1 MKLGQ
6 QKPIIEESDVL
17 HVAIQTNFLLN
28 AYMAPFCGIMP
39 PICHCN
45 KMVAME
51 KGKPRRMVKI
61 TITYT

>member
-1 MKLGQ
+1 M
-6 QKPIIEESDVL
+6 L
-17 HVAIQTNFLLN
+17 HVAIQTNFPLN

-39 PICHCN
+39 PICN

-51 KGKPRRMVKI
+51 KRKSRRMVKI

>member
-6 QKPIIEESDVL
+6 QKPIIKQGDVL
-17 HVAIQTNFLLN
+17 HVAIQTNVPFN
-28 AYMAPFCGIMP
+28 AYMVPFCGIML

-51 KGKPRRMVKI
+51 KRKPRRIVK
-61 TITYT
+61 

>member
-6 QKPIIEESDVL
+6 QKPIIEEGDML
-17 HVAIQTNFLLN
+17 HVAIQTNFPLN

-39 PICHCN
+39 PICN

-51 KGKPRRMVKI
+51 KRKSRRMVKI